1 MQLYDK
7 TQKIVTTGLMTA
19 LITVATMVI
28 AIPVPFTN
36 GYIHMGDSMIFLAVL
51 ILGWKYGA
59 FAAGVGSAL
68 ADIFLGYVHWAP
80 WTLCIKALMA
90 VVMGLII
97 QKCMKNKKFT
107 AIFSIAIA
115 GIWAIFN
122 IVVQRIVV
130 YEATS
135 NAASLYKEAGVS
147 TASEFGD
154 FINGIQS
161 QLMLIALI
169 IPIMLIII
177 SFVVKKK
184 EHILI
189 PIYQIVAMTATGL
202 WMVFGYYI
210 AGGLIYGNFAVS
222 AFSIP
227 ANMIQFVGGFLIA
240 VLLAGALYKTPA
252 KKYFTYKTMS
262 IENK

>member
-7 TQKIVTTGLMTA
+7 TQKLVTTGLMTA

-28 AIPVPFTN
+28 AMPVPFTN
-36 GYIHMGDSMIFLAVL
+36 GYIHLGDGMIFLSVL
-51 ILGWKYGA
+51 ILGWKYSA

-90 VVMGLII
+90 VIMGLII
-97 QKCMKNKKFT
+97 QQCMKNKKFT
-107 AIFSIAIA
+107 AVFSVATA
-115 GIWAIFN
+115 VIWGAFN
-122 IVVQRIVV
+122 IIVQKIVLH
-130 YEATS
+130 EATV
-135 NAASLYKEAGVS
+135 NAENLYKDAGVS

-161 QLMLIALI
+161 QLMLVALI
-169 IPIMLIII
+169 IPVLLLII

-184 EHILI
+184 EHIFI
-189 PIYQIVAMTATGL
+189 PVYQIVAMTATGL

-227 ANMIQFVGGFLIA
+227 ANMLQFVGGFIIA
-240 VLLAGALYKTPA
+240 VLVAGALYKTPA
-252 KKYFTYKTMS
+252 RKYFTYKTMKV
-262 IENK
+262 E

>member
-1 MQLYDK
+1 
-7 TQKIVTTGLMTA
+7 
-19 LITVATMVI
+19 
-28 AIPVPFTN
+28 
-36 GYIHMGDSMIFLAVL
+36 MGDSMIFLAVL

-90 VVMGLII
+90 VIMGLII
-97 QKCMKNKKFT
+97 QQCMKNKKFT
-107 AIFSIAIA
+107 AIFSLAIA
-115 GIWAIFN
+115 AIWAFFN
-122 IVVQRIVV
+122 IVVQRIVI
-130 YEATS
+130 YEAAS
-135 NAASLYKEAGVS
+135 NPASLYKEAGAS

-177 SFVVKKK
+177 SLVVKRK
-184 EHILI
+184 EHIII
-189 PIYQIVAMTATGL
+189 PLYQIVAMTATGL

-210 AGGLIYGNFAVS
+210 AGGLLYGNFAVS

-262 IENK
+262 LEK

>member
-36 GYIHMGDSMIFLAVL
+36 GYVHMGDSMIFLAVL

-59 FAAGVGSAL
+59 FAAGIGSAL

-97 QKCMKNKKFT
+97 EKCMRNKKFI
-107 AIFSIAIA
+107 ALFSISIA
-115 GIWAIFN
+115 VMWGAFN
-122 IVVQRIVV
+122 IIVQRIISH
-130 YEATS
+130 EATA
-135 NAASLYKEAGVS
+135 NATNLYKDAGVS
-147 TASEFGD
+147 TASEFGN

-169 IPIMLIII
+169 IPVLLIII

-184 EHILI
+184 EHII
-189 PIYQIVAMTATGL
+189 VPVYQIVAMTATGL

-210 AGGLIYGNFAVS
+210 AGGVIYGNFAVS

-227 ANMIQFVGGFLIA
+227 ANILQFVGGFFIA
-240 VLLAGALYKTPA
+240 VILAGALYKTSA

-262 IENK
+262 LDK

>member
-1 MQLYDK
+1 MQIYGK
-7 TQKIVTTGLMTA
+7 TQKLVTTGLMTA
-19 LITVATMVI
+19 LITVSTMVI

-51 ILGWKYGA
+51 ILGWKHGA

-68 ADIFLGYVHWAP
+68 ADLFLGYVHWAP
-80 WTLCIKALMA
+80 WTLCIKGLMA

-97 QKCMKNKKFT
+97 QQCMNNKKIT
-107 AIFSIAIA
+107 ALYSIVIAAIW
-115 GIWAIFN
+115 GGFN
-122 IVVQRIVV
+122 IIVQRIVT
-130 YEATS
+130 YEATA
-135 NAASLYKEAGVS
+135 NATTLYEDAGVS

-169 IPIMLIII
+169 IPVLLLVI
-177 SFVVKKK
+177 SFIVRRK
-184 EHILI
+184 EHIII
-189 PIYQIVAMTATGL
+189 PVYQIVAMTGTGL

-227 ANMIQFVGGFLIA
+227 ANMLQFVGGFLIA
-240 VLLAGALYKTPA
+240 VIAAGALYKTPA

-262 IENK
+262 IEK